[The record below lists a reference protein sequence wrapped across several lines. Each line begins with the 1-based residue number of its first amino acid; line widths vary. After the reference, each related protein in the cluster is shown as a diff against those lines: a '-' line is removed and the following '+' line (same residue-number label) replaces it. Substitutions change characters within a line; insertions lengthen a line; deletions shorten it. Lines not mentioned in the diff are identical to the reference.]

1 MLALLALLLLPE
13 RSQEMKV
20 SALKSFNGGALIEQ
34 LKICWFL
41 TVCFWRVPTFP
52 IELASVELKRGADSS
67 DGRNSS
73 VVSVTR
79 GRQILGITRVV
90 VIAGAQP
97 GNKRFPP

>member
-67 DGRNSS
+67 DGRNKGPIA
-73 VVSVTR
+73 VTR
-79 GRQILGITRVV
+79 GRQSGGTVSTATA
-90 VIAGAQP
+90 AGAQP